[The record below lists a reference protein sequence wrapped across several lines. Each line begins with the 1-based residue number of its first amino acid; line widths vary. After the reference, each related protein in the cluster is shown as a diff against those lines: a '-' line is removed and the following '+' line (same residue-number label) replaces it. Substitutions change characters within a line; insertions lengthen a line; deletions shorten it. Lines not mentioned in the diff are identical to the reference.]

1 MSSTRQRGQFDPAQ
15 DAAGHQAATDGP
27 TAAEGFAP
35 LLHAVLGAEVPVRFE
50 FWDGTTLGPSDS
62 SGVVRVNSPNAVRRL
77 LWSPDQLGLGRAYVT
92 GELDIDG
99 DVFRVLQALRDAVQP
114 NVKFNAKSVVAVARA
129 ARRLHALGTPPPPP
143 PEEASPSRGPR
154 HSKARDAR
162 VVRHHYDVGNDF
174 YRIVLGPAMTYSCA
188 RFTEP
193 DMSLA
198 DAQAAKHDLIC
209 RKLGLHE
216 RPGKRLL
223 DVGCGWGSLAI
234 HAATHYDVEVVGIT
248 ISEPQV
254 EMAQQRV
261 ADAGL
266 DDRVDIRLQDYRD
279 VRGETFDAISSV
291 GMFEHVGAKRM
302 ALYFKRLHDLLAP
315 TGRLLN
321 HAISSVNGSAMS
333 GRSFVGRYVFPDGE
347 LIDVSA
353 TQRAMQ
359 DAGFEIRD
367 VESLREHYAKTLRQ
381 WVANLETAWDC
392 AVSLVGAARARIWRL
407 YMAGSAI
414 GFEDGGINVHQVLGV
429 KTTPTGVAAMPL
441 TRRDWN

>member
-1 MSSTRQRGQFDPAQ
+1 MSSTRHRSQSDPVQ
-15 DAAGHQAATDGP
+15 DAAGHEAVADGM
-27 TAAEGFAP
+27 TAAEGITP
-35 LLHAVLGAEVPVRFE
+35 MLRAVLGDDPPVRFE
-50 FWDGTTLGPSDS
+50 FWDGTALGPSDS
-62 SGVVRVNSPNAVRRL
+62 PGVVRVNSPNAVRRI

-99 DVFRVLQALRDAVQP
+99 DVFQVIEALRDRVQP
-114 NVKFNAKSVVAVARA
+114 NVKFNTRAVLATASA
-129 ARRLHALGTPPPPP
+129 ARRLHAIGPPPAPP

-188 RFTEP
+188 RFTDP

-216 RPGKRLL
+216 QPGKRLL

-248 ISEPQV
+248 ISQPQV
-254 EMAQQRV
+254 ELARQRV

-266 DDRVDIRLQDYRD
+266 SGRVDIRLQDYRD
-279 VRGETFDAISSV
+279 MHGEAFDAISSV

-302 ALYFKRLHDLLAP
+302 ALYFERLYQLLAP

-353 TQRAMQ
+353 VQRAMQ
-359 DAGFEIRD
+359 QVGFEIRD

-381 WVANLETAWDC
+381 WVANLETAWDR
-392 AVSLVGAARARIWRL
+392 AVSLVGPARARIWRL
-407 YMAGSAI
+407 YMAASAI

-429 KTTPTGVAAMPL
+429 KTTPTGLAAMPP